1 MNFSMRR
8 TRPFGL
14 SLSKP
19 ALGLPKGRAQSPFDT
34 GPAFDRLRA
43 IVRSVPAQGERRT
56 RAAEAAAADNDHAGT
71 RARHSGNPAFLKPA

>member
-8 TRPFGL
+8 TCPFGL

-43 IVRSVPAQGERRT
+43 IGRSHIPAQGERCT
-56 RAAEAAAADNDHAGT
+56 RAAEAADNDHAGT